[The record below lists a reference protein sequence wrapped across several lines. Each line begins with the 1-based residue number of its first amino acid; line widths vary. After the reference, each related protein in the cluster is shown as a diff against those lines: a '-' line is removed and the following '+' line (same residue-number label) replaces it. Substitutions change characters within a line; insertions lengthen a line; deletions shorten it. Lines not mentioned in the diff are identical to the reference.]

1 MDEDESA
8 IDRLLDEF
16 GLELPEVEDEPD
28 TDGLPP
34 RGGWEDL
41 E

>member
-1 MDEDESA
+1 MDEDEDIA
-8 IDRLLDEF
+8 RLIAEF

-28 TDGLPP
+28 SDGLLP